1 MGWENFK
8 KNSGNN
14 FTSFAALMKILML
27 LPGEFP
33 PDIRVEN
40 EAMAL
45 AKAGHEISIAC
56 LTRKELPSDEFFK
69 GKVIIKRFKIP
80 ALRYKSSIA
89 TLTLPFYFNFWRNEL
104 NKLLLKNKYDA
115 IHVHDLPLAQIGF
128 EVSKKLN
135 AKFVL
140 DLHENWPGLLKISEH
155 TQSFVGKIF
164 SHDQQWRNYEKR
176 MCNLADKV
184 IVVVEEAQKRLENL
198 GIEHNKITVVS
209 NTLNIESFDKLP
221 KYKVNTSN
229 TNNFNIFYG
238 GGINKHRGIQIVIR
252 GIALLND
259 HFSDFNFDIVGDG
272 KYLEKLIKLSVT
284 LNISSRIKFYGYL
297 PFGEM
302 LAILQN
308 ANVAVIP
315 HLKSEHTD
323 TTIPHKIFQYIYA
336 GIPILSSDC
345 NPLRRIIE
353 ETHSGIIYKNDSPTD
368 FAENLIELKN
378 LISLGKF
385 NPEYGRT
392 FIVNKYNWDKDAQK
406 LIQLYSEFDQTK

>member
-1 MGWENFK
+1 MIFNF
-8 KNSGNN
+8 
-14 FTSFAALMKILML
+14 
-27 LPGEFP
+27 
-33 PDIRVEN
+33 
-40 EAMAL
+40 
-45 AKAGHEISIAC
+45 
-56 LTRKELPSDEFFK
+56 
-69 GKVIIKRFKIP
+69 IKRSISNQISLILVVLIVFVIGSMGLYDFITTNDKLSKNLTKTIKDTNERLGVSLKTHIWNFNKP
-80 ALRYKSSIA
+80 DTSSILELEMTNREIFA
-89 TLTLPFYFNFWRNEL
+89 IIVLNPDKTLFLGKKRD
-104 NKLLLKNKYDA
+104 NKWN
-115 IHVHDLPLAQIGF
+115 
-128 EVSKKLN
+128 
-135 AKFVL
+135 
-140 DLHENWPGLLKISEH
+140 
-155 TQSFVGKIF
+155 
-164 SHDQQWRNYEKR
+164 
-176 MCNLADKV
+176 
-184 IVVVEEAQKRLENL
+184 
-198 GIEHNKITVVS
+198 IE
-209 NTLNIESFDKLP
+209 NIESFDKLP